1 MYGFPKTV
9 NAMKQAMDKCDMSDG
24 EIALAISNLAQSV
37 LMKGPWL
44 PQMLTPAGD
53 IESDMFPKEAA
64 ISTKS
69 KFFSNRLIR
78 DYCCVVHNNNADLP
92 QQPYNFLY
100 VIYVIHICM

>member
-1 MYGFPKTV
+1 MHGYPGRIT
-9 NAMKQAMDKCDMSDG
+9 AMKQAMDKCDMSDG
-24 EIALAISNLAQSV
+24 EICLAISNLAQSV
-37 LMKGPWL
+37 IMRGPWL

-53 IESDMFPKEAA
+53 IESDMFPKKTSATG

-78 DYCCVVHNNNADLP
+78 DYCMVVHNNNPDLP

-100 VIYVIHICM
+100 VFF